1 VPGPAAELASG
12 FSPLAMCFPA
22 CPFSTPAPA
31 LSVYWLIAKDQGVR
45 GAWPL
50 GRKSGPKSAKS
61 PAATTPPGGENA
73 SRITS
78 DNALFYVF
86 TPIKRIRPSPG
97 ALWTEQTIAPR
108 AQPVDVKRQHLADS
122 FVIIASRIVPASA
135 APLGYRP
142 QASRARPGRSRPAA
156 RRRNAISP
164 SHARRKRHCSAR
176 AQEVAQRLSPLVFS
190 EWTMTRPI
198 RRMISAYFV
207 QKH

>member
-1 VPGPAAELASG
+1 MKKNLIIAVMMTIVTTILLGIVYPLVVTGIAQVICVALAVDDVRIH
-12 FSPLAMCFPA
+12 AVMRQ
-22 CPFSTPAPA
+22 
-31 LSVYWLIAKDQGVR
+31 IKDR
-45 GAWPL
+45 L
-50 GRKSGPKSAKS
+50 
-61 PAATTPPGGENA
+61 
-73 SRITS
+73 RIT
-78 DNALFYVF
+78 AGPQ
-86 TPIKRIRPSPG
+86 PI
-97 ALWTEQTIAPR
+97 
-108 AQPVDVKRQHLADS
+108 DVKRQHLADS